1 MNVRK
6 TISSWGGV
14 NQDDVYLVGHSLGTV
29 NGVSFLSATDDS
41 GDDTL
46 KIAGTHLLTP
56 ASGLVRMLENSPSFA
71 PTILGGLAQPAPLG
85 AGLMQGDANL
95 ETYFNVLQAAIDS
108 TDPINFADNL
118 VVNSSVVLLSQIE
131 GDRTTI
137 AAAYEGLGTG
147 QPWELPFSVT
157 LGNFPINSSQAPLA
171 GSLPLAN
178 ELGIKE
184 TAFFTGYDD
193 GSHGTPVSPIEDK
206 TEAPDLNA
214 FEFDFLKD
222 RTLSAGGDV
231 ITTEAE
237 AQATFTGMI
246 QTTLGVIYPQP

>member
-1 MNVRK
+1 
-6 TISSWGGV
+6 
-14 NQDDVYLVGHSLGTV
+14 
-29 NGVSFLSATDDS
+29 
-41 GDDTL
+41 
-46 KIAGTHLLTP
+46 
-56 ASGLVRMLENSPSFA
+56 MLENSPSFA

-118 VVNSSVVLLSQIE
+118 VDNNSTVLLSQID

-137 AAAYEGLGTG
+137 AAAYDGIGTG
-147 QPWELPFSVT
+147 EAWELPFSVT

-178 ELGIKE
+178 QLGITG
-184 TAFFTGYDD
+184 TALFTSYGV
-193 GSHGTPVSPIEDK
+193 GSHGTPVLPTEDV
-206 TEAPDLNA
+206 TEAPDVDA

-222 RTLSAGGDV
+222 RTLSTGGDV
-231 ITTEAE
+231 ITTQDDAE
-237 AQATFTGMI
+237 ATFEDMITTTLLGMI
-246 QTTLGVIYPQP
+246 YSQP